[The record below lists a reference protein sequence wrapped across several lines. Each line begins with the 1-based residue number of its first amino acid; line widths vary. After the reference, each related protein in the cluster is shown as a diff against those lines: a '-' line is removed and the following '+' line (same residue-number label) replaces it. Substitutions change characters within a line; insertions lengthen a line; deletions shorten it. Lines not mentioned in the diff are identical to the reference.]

1 MWGRATG
8 VGVDVEVEGGQG
20 VKGCV
25 PAGDEAGYGHSKSS
39 RQAGHKWRAVIEPL
53 ASPGGLER
61 HQRPGLERCAAGGA
75 RPAAVDI
82 VSRRGD
88 QLVDGHTEPAHVVL
102 RQVHP
107 PDDGV
112 FGHVLPVFNELEPC
126 AYAVGPLQPSGG
138 GVTEDGEHR
147 PPDRVGR
154 QPAIADEILEALV
167 PVNVLVLPV
176 GLDQVKKRGRGQGQA
191 ARRLSHPSDQGVNL
205 GS

>member
-1 MWGRATG
+1 MWGRAARI
-8 VGVDVEVEGGQG
+8 GVDVEVEDGQG
-20 VKGCV
+20 VKGGV
-25 PAGDEAGYGHSKSS
+25 PAGDEAGYGQPKPP
-39 RQAGHKWRAVIEPL
+39 RQAGHQGRAVIEPL
-53 ASPGGLER
+53 ASPGRLER
-61 HQRPGLERCAAGGA
+61 HQRPGLERGAAGGT

-82 VSRRGD
+82 VSGRGD
-88 QLVDGHTEPAHVVL
+88 QLLDGHTEPAHVVL

-112 FGHVLPVFNELEPC
+112 FGHVLPVFDELEPC

-154 QPAIADEILEALV
+154 QPAVADEILEALV

-176 GLDQVKKRGRGQGQA
+176 GLDQVEKRGRGQGQA
-191 ARRLSHPSDQGVNL
+191 AHRLGHPSYEGVDI